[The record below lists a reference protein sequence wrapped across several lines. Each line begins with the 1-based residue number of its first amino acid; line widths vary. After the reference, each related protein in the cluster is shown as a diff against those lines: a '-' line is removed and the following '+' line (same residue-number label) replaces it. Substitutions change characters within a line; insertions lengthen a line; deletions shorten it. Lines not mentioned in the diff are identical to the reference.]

1 MSFLALCRLIK
12 TVMAMSSRC
21 RRESGFYRALNNR
34 STADYYDCDEPPTKT
49 KCLQL
54 NYSEGDELPGDV
66 FAVSR
71 LVRFRVVKVNF
82 LTDHDL

>member
-1 MSFLALCRLIK
+1 
-12 TVMAMSSRC
+12 MAMSSRC

-34 STADYYDCDEPPTKT
+34 STADYYDCDEPPMKT

-71 LVRFRVVKVNF
+71 LVRFHVVKVNF
-82 LTDHDL
+82 LTDRDL